1 MCASATG
8 CGAFSG
14 ALTSRR
20 ARSQLSFRGRILRRC
35 FHLRADRHRVPAPY
49 VDDLAACSTK
59 PPVIKALRR
68 LTTLE
73 LAKVL
78 ARDVPAVW
86 AAQLAH
92 RSAPARGVPPGW
104 PCSASTRLRSSG
116 WRLEEASARPGFCGA
131 MAVEMNI
138 LRRIQAR
145 EWTARRAS
153 RLSCFSGLARQG
165 RVIFHFCRST
175 MAPRQFWPTM
185 WNEFLPISN
194 GDTRTQLDFSLTP
207 PGRSGSTWPRRCS
220 SSPTRLSSEGD
231 VFY

>member
-1 MCASATG
+1 LSA
-8 CGAFSG
+8 C
-14 ALTSRR
+14 SRDR
-20 ARSQLSFRGRILRRC
+20 QNNLFCQRSP
-35 FHLRADRHRVPAPY
+35 AWPRVPHM
-49 VDDLAACSTK
+49 LAVHAK
-59 PPVIKALRR
+59 PPVIIALPR
-68 LTTLE
+68 LTTQE
-73 LAKVL
+73 LAMVL
-78 ARDVPAVW
+78 VQDLPHARRPANAVAIGVTAVW

-92 RSAPARGVPPGW
+92 RSAPARSVPPGW

-185 WNEFLPISN
+185 WIEFLPISN
-194 GDTRTQLDFSLTP
+194 GATRTQLDFSLTP

-220 SSPTRLSSEGD
+220 SSPTRLSSEGH
-231 VFY
+231 VFH